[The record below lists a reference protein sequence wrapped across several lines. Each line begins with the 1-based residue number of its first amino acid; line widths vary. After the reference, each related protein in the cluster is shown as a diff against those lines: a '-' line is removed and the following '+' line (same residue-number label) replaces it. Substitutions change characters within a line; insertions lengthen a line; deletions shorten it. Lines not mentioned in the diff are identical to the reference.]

1 MRKTIQLDIVT
12 PTRTELSK
20 HVEYLVAPTP
30 AGLIGILPGHAPLL
44 TQLAIGVLQLECQGE
59 VTKMAVS
66 EGYMEVT
73 PHKVIV
79 LAEAAELPEEID
91 VERALAAKR
100 RAEERLYAPLR
111 QIDYVRARSALQRA
125 VNRLQVA
132 KRGQLDR
139 RGAPG
144 SGGDGDEPG
153 QRRFGSQEK

>member
-1 MRKTIQLDIVT
+1 MRKTILLDIVT
-12 PTRTELSK
+12 PTRTELTRQ
-20 HVEYLVAPTP
+20 VDYVVAPTP
-30 AGLIGILPGHAPLL
+30 RGSIGILPGHAPLL
-44 TQLAIGVLQLECQGE
+44 TKLEIGVLKFVAQGE
-59 VTKMAVS
+59 VTYMAVS

-73 PHKVIV
+73 PEKVIV

-111 QIDYVRARSALQRA
+111 QKFDYIRARAALQRA

-132 KRGQLDR
+132 KRGGLDR

-144 SGGDGDEPG
+144 VRHQDDEV
-153 QRRFGSQEK
+153 

>member
-1 MRKTIQLDIVT
+1 MSRTILLEVVS
-12 PTRTELSK
+12 PTRTEFSRE
-20 HVEYLVAPTP
+20 VEYVAAPTP

-44 TQLAIGVLQLECQGE
+44 TRLDIGVLRFTVRGE
-59 VTKMAVS
+59 VTSLAVS

-91 VERALAAKR
+91 VERALQAKR

-111 QIDYVRARSALQRA
+111 QRFDYVRARTALQRA
-125 VNRLQVA
+125 INRLQVA
-132 KRGQLDR
+132 KRETGR

-144 SGGDGDEPG
+144 ADRDDDA
-153 QRRFGSQEK
+153 R

>member
-1 MRKTIQLDIVT
+1 MKD
-12 PTRTELSK
+12 RTELSK
-20 HVEYLVAPTP
+20 HVEYVVAPTP
-30 AGLIGILPGHAPLL
+30 SGLIGILPGHAPLL
-44 TQLAIGVLQLECQGE
+44 TQLTVGLLHFECQGE
-59 VTKMAVS
+59 LTNMAVS

-111 QIDYVRARSALQRA
+111 QRFDYVRAESALQRA
-125 VNRLQVA
+125 ANRLQVA

-139 RGAPG
+139 HGAPG
-144 SGGDGDEPG
+144 YGNDKDGPG
-153 QRRFGSQEK
+153 